1 MKFPAQKAMIN
12 LQVDDVEGL
21 LDRLTA
27 EGVEVDPETRK
38 LRVWLVH
45 GPEGNR
51 VELLQ
56 PVANN

>member
-1 MKFPAQKAMIN
+1 MIN